1 MKVISEPQPDREPR
15 VGGANWL
22 IAECELIPSN
32 DVPEAL
38 AA

>member
-1 MKVISEPQPDREPR
+1 